1 MPSKFCGGGV
11 TAVGTYIQLDATV
24 SGMAT
29 VTFNNPTTQ
38 AFNIVTNAA
47 DATAAAAEET
57 AWRYISY
64 PAGAQGL
71 TIDCIPNQTWFE
83 WQGTSQQVG
92 TNRYSYHISW

>member
-29 VTFNNPTTQ
+29 VTFNNPTNNT
-38 AFNIVTNAA
+38 FTIVTNAV
-47 DATAAAAEET
+47 DGTAAAAEET
-57 AWRYISY
+57 AVRYIAY
-64 PAGAQGL
+64 PSGGQTL

-83 WQGTSQQVG
+83 WQGTTVG
-92 TNRYSYHISW
+92 TNRFSYHISW